1 VEMNSQH
8 GEKAMTTNQ
17 RQAKDEVLSLMRDV
31 QTRYFPELQCLF
43 EIEGR
48 ADIDGVE
55 MRVVFGAPATV
66 YLYYSDDR
74 ILSYQ
79 YRAGLIPVIA
89 HELAHI
95 ISPVDPEAIMKKRLP
110 EPMMNLWLQ
119 LRERGHAQCS
129 MDARN

>member
-1 VEMNSQH
+1 MNSQH

-95 ISPVDPEAIMKKRLP
+95 ISLVNPDRVLSERLP
-110 EPMMNLWLQ
+110 EPMVKLWLE
-119 LRERGHAQCS
+119 LRGEGLAVCS
-129 MDARN
+129 ADASS